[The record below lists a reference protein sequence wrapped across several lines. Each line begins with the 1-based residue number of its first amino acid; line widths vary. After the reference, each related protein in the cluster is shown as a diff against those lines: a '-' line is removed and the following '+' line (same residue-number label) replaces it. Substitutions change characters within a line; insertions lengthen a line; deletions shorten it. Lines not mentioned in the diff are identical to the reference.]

1 MTLLCDTTSAI
12 ARACRWQLGF
22 RIGLSSRWSGIISG
36 EARLERRGNIW
47 DRALTCW
54 RVPAV
59 NRSALLAMAAGGR
72 VNATTISWGMLG
84 VEWAK
89 PVFITF
95 VCKGRFSRTPAGQD
109 GRVCHWHPR
118 RGLRPHDSGACGQ
131 RVWERRRQDQGAG
144 AACGGSTDCL
154 GARHIRGINY
164 AGMLR
169 CASSTAGS

>member
-1 MTLLCDTTSAI
+1 MAVGLSNWLVVALEWHNLRRSKTREAGQHMGQSIDVL
-12 ARACRWQLGF
+12 ARADGVL
-22 RIGLSSRWSGIISG
+22 
-36 EARLERRGNIW
+36 
-47 DRALTCW
+47 
-54 RVPAV
+54 PAV